1 MTLSVL
7 ATEVETPTTPEGL
20 VDSTDDRQL
29 RRLMATVQALVE
41 RTQVGRERE
50 LLTTIVQ
57 AIAIWYDLDVRA
69 YRQAVDGRFVLDIW
83 LSGTELPLV
92 PRVFTAPPMGPDSE
106 VIQISSLAEQEQL
119 GWQGLSGEL
128 VLLPIAASPQT
139 QPVWILTITDLR
151 DARVPAPIL
160 MLCRILGILIE
171 QLTIRRAVELRERVM
186 RRLTQQTE
194 PFTELASGLLDE
206 LMLTVQ
212 ATEGRLLLQLEDAG
226 VQTVVAKGQ
235 SWESAPGPETIEGLP
250 ILTPTYLAF
259 TMRVGARSVFVLE
272 LRGSEDQSFTVSHA
286 RLMEAAM
293 AILRIWTAGVTRGA
307 TTVQAERT
315 QVRQPGFEQRIDE
328 EISRA
333 KRFKLE
339 LGLLLFQVPPE
350 VGRPSGRVSGPR
362 EVPKALQRQLRR
374 SDLLGWLT
382 GGELAAVLVH
392 TGAKGVNSAA
402 ARLQRSLEAIARSLA
417 LPALRVGYAS
427 FPGDAE
433 SPVELFERARR

>member
-7 ATEVETPTTPEGL
+7 AEVETPTPEGP

-29 RRLMATVQALVE
+29 RRLMATVQALIE
-41 RTQVGRERE
+41 RAQVGRERE
-50 LLTTIVQ
+50 LVTTIVQ

-83 LSGTELPLV
+83 LSGTEVPLA
-92 PRVFTAPPMGPDSE
+92 PRVFTAPPMGAETD
-106 VIQISSLAEQEQL
+106 VIQISSLTEQEQL

-128 VLLPIAASPQT
+128 VLLPIAANPQA
-139 QPVWILTITDLR
+139 PAVWILTITDLR
-151 DARVPAPIL
+151 DSKVPAPIL
-160 MLCRILGILIE
+160 MLCRILGILLE

-186 RRLTQQTE
+186 RRLTE
-194 PFTELASGLLDE
+194 RGESFTALVAGLLDE

-212 ATEGRLLLQLEDAG
+212 ATEGRLFVKLDAG
-226 VQTVVAKGQ
+226 LQAIAAKGK
-235 SWESAPGPETIEGLP
+235 SWESAAGPETITGAP
-250 ILTPTYLAF
+250 TLTPTSMAF
-259 TMRVGARSVFVLE
+259 STPVGTDGVFVLE
-272 LRGSEDQSFTVSHA
+272 LRATEEQTFTVSHA

-293 AILRIWTAGVTRGA
+293 AILRIWAAGVTRGA
-307 TTVQAERT
+307 AGRAVG
-315 QVRQPGFEQRIDE
+315 RQPMFEQRIEE

-350 VGRPSGRVSGPR
+350 LLGEPGAAGTTR
-362 EVPKALQRQLRR
+362 EVPKAVQRQLRR
-374 SDLLGWLT
+374 SDLLGWLA
-382 GGELAAVLVH
+382 GGELVAVLVH
-392 TGAKGVNSAA
+392 TGAKGVNSAG

-433 SPVELFERARR
+433 TPDELFERARR